1 MRKQFESDLLTILGL
16 TCWGAIAGE
25 GTGSMITLDFGERIP
40 ITPPLRNETLS
51 NELRH
56 FQGQYCIF
64 VEGCSW
70 RLEEEKRI
78 ICSWGDAPN
87 TIGRE
92 VERLVG
98 CQLTKA
104 ELPYWTLDLR
114 LSFDD
119 KYVLYL
125 FCDQTTGAL
134 DNYSIRFPFGW
145 YSVRPQSKLSREST
159 GALP

>member
-1 MRKQFESDLLTILGL
+1 MRKSFESDLSNIVGL

-40 ITPPLRNETLS
+40 IDPPLGNKALS

-56 FQGQYCIF
+56 FRGQYCIF

-70 RLEEEKRI
+70 RLEEKETI
-78 ICSWGDAPN
+78 ICSWGEEQN
-87 TIGRE
+87 TIGKE
-92 VERLVG
+92 VQRLVG

-104 ELPYWTLDLR
+104 ELPNWTLDLK

-119 KYVLYL
+119 QYLLYL
-125 FCDQTTGAL
+125 FCDQTAGTL
-134 DNYSIRFPFGW
+134 DNYSIRFPSGW
-145 YSVRPQSKLSREST
+145 YSVRPQSKLARET
-159 GALP
+159 TDKR